1 MKLHYYIL
9 LLISLSSVLFNSCET
24 ERHPVPN
31 YRFSVTIDLNLPDYN
46 SEFFTLNRDRYG
58 RKAGISGVLIIR
70 KGFDEYYAFERY
82 CPYDNSENCKVSFD
96 DEEFDTVIT
105 NYSDDSNVKQ
115 EAEPKRKTEY
125 QRLESTFTSKYHFEN
140 KSSKSSKKAAMEE
153 ASNENDIE
161 YKEVEEYEWFKNPND
176 LQRAFVYSEILKRPD
191 I

>member
-1 MKLHYYIL
+1 MDLSIYTAKLANI
-9 LLISLSSVLFNSCET
+9 
-24 ERHPVPN
+24 
-31 YRFSVTIDLNLPDYN
+31 
-46 SEFFTLNRDRYG
+46 
-58 RKAGISGVLIIR
+58 LIIMKEA
-70 KGFDEYYAFERY
+70 KGDILYLVLMIVAGAISFIAKAAKKPVINDIPEISSNNEDEFE
-82 CPYDNSENCKVSFD
+82 FD

-125 QRLESTFTSKYHFEN
+125 QRLENTFTSKYHFEN

>member
-1 MKLHYYIL
+1 MKLHNYIL

-82 CPYDNSENCKVSFD
+82 CPHDKSENCKVSFD
-96 DEEFDTVIT
+96 DDGFTATCSCCQSHFLVAISDGDVIEGPAK
-105 NYSDDSNVKQ
+105 Y
-115 EAEPKRKTEY
+115 PLKTY
-125 QRLESTFTSKYHFEN
+125 RTRL
-140 KSSKSSKKAAMEE
+140 
-153 ASNENDIE
+153 D
-161 YKEVEEYEWFKNPND
+161 KNLLTIYN
-176 LQRAFVYSEILKRPD
+176 
-191 I
+191 